1 GGVAGHA
8 GLFSTVDDMG
18 RFARAI
24 LLGHEALPEK
34 WVARSCENQTARLN
48 SNRALGWIVYR
59 AQEGGNIVGHTGF
72 TGTSLWMNAKDQR
85 YCVLLTNRVH
95 PTRANNALGQIRE
108 ELFQIVFDA

>member
-1 GGVAGHA
+1 
-8 GLFSTVDDMG
+8 M
-18 RFARAI
+18 
-24 LLGHEALPEK
+24 
-34 WVARSCENQTARLN
+34 ARSCENQTARLN